1 MRPCGLQPARLLC
14 PWDSPGKNTGVGCH
28 FPLQG
33 IFPTQGSNP
42 GLLHCRL
49 ILYSLSLCA
58 SGPRSRP
65 PPPGSLQDCSN
76 HLFIPPPL
84 FSLLQDFTVFQ
95 VPPLDIPS
103 SPEGRC
109 RSLTLLDRVPLYS
122 QPQRACPVL
131 CLQAFGGIQEHVITI
146 FLFSRL
152 FLTSSQSAWAASF
165 LTPQW

>member
-49 ILYSLSLCA
+49 ILYSRSLCA

-109 RSLTLLDRVPLYS
+109 RSLTLLDRVPHTANPRGPALS
-122 QPQRACPVL
+122 SASRPLEEFRSMSSPS
-131 CLQAFGGIQEHVITI
+131 F
-146 FLFSRL
+146 FSHD
-152 FLTSSQSAWAASF
+152 FSSPAPNLTGLRPS
-165 LTPQW
+165 